1 MFKPQGYF
9 GQSTAAL
16 DTGRENSNSRGFIGG
31 ASRSKGKESVAG
43 LVSRFPCSSGKW
55 SEQER
60 TRKEISQ
67 TEGGKE
73 TRTRR
78 KRRLDSP
85 FCRQFWQEGGGGGGA
100 KGEKNSTFDVSFR
113 KMRVLEGRGNGEKLL
128 FRGTSREL

>member
-67 TEGGKE
+67 TEGEKE

-100 KGEKNSTFDVSFR
+100 KGEKNSTFHSV
-113 KMRVLEGRGNGEKLL
+113 K
-128 FRGTSREL
+128 